1 MRLKIG
7 SIQAKLD
14 LIADYLN
21 ELEPLASLSMNE
33 ITAMFTSTERAER
46 LQELII
52 QASLDIGRHLLK
64 EQYQLDPRGKR
75 QCFLGTCKAEYN
87 PFRFGRVA
95 GESCEF

>member
-33 ITAMFTSTERAER
+33 IICDVYKYRAAER

-64 EQYQLDPRGKR
+64 EAVSTRSERKR
-75 QCFLGTCKAEYN
+75 QCF
-87 PFRFGRVA
+87 FGNLQ
-95 GESCEF
+95 G